1 MVAAVWPLPGQVP
14 QPGPD
19 DTPGPL
25 LRRGVLVPAW
35 QWEFTWDREG
45 HRGYDDPPRPPV
57 PPAPAA
63 PSAVQNPG
71 PCGPPRESSVCIPP
85 EAQPRPRSTT
95 GAALAPAK

>member
-19 DTPGPL
+19 DDTPRPL

-45 HRGYDDPPRPPV
+45 HRGYHDPPR

-71 PCGPPRESSVCIPP
+71 RWGPSRESSVYIPP
-85 EAQPRPRSTT
+85 EP
-95 GAALAPAK
+95 